1 MIFAMFVRIVD
12 IFDVLLLG
20 SRLKETD
27 STPTSVDVT
36 VTRSLHRQLV
46 VRVIVLQ
53 CGYHYISMFLTIYQ
67 PPDLTTEPATWH
79 FNTPPPGAGS
89 IRL

>member
-1 MIFAMFVRIVD
+1 MFVRIVD
-12 IFDVLLLG
+12 IFDVPLLG

-36 VTRSLHRQLV
+36 VTRGLHRQLV

-53 CGYHYISMFLTIYQ
+53 SMFLTIYQ

-79 FNTPPPGAGS
+79 FNAPPPGAGS